1 MTHLTE
7 NQGAGLDV
15 SRKCSDMFGLN
26 EAIYVVSIYPFC
38 FFSSENHTHTQ
49 TISMNE
55 RKIHIIL
62 DCMYRLMTN
71 LKF

>member
-7 NQGAGLDV
+7 NQGVGLDV

-26 EAIYVVSIYPFC
+26 EAIYVVSIYPA
-38 FFSSENHTHTQ
+38 FFLQRITHTKNK

-55 RKIHIIL
+55 RKFHIIL
-62 DCMYRLMTN
+62 DCMDRLMTN